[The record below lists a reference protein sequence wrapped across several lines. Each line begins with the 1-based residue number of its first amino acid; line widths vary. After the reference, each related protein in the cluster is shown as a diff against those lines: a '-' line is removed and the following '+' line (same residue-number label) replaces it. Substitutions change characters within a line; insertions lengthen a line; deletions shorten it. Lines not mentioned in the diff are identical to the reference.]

1 MCSLL
6 FVKLSSDLIKY
17 FDPKVAIFLLSETH
31 TMNHLFII
39 ALIAVFVG
47 VSLTAAAVENETI
60 FPPVQCPT
68 SGLNVLTWDGQHN
81 VTCLPFPVCTG
92 AGQFLSYDG
101 TTGAV
106 TCQPQGMNGV
116 PAAVPTSAGG

>member
-1 MCSLL
+1 
-6 FVKLSSDLIKY
+6 
-17 FDPKVAIFLLSETH
+17 
-31 TMNHLFII
+31 MNHLFFI
-39 ALIAVFVG
+39 ALVAAFVG
-47 VSLTAAAVENETI
+47 VALPAAAVNETI

-92 AGQFLSYDG
+92 AGQYLSYDG
-101 TTGAV
+101 TSV
-106 TCQPQGMNGV
+106 TCQPQGMNGA